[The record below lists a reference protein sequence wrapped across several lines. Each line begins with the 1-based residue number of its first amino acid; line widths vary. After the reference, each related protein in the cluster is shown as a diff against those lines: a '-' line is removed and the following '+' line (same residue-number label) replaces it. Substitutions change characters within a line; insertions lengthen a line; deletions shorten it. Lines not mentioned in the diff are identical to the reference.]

1 MFVYEDLRESGY
13 TKVKLSD
20 KEYKKY
26 INRSQKPLMGVFYNF
41 YVFYN
46 IEQLKT
52 EVLPNL
58 FNKLLSSLLFPFIG
72 IVYGFNKSTFNDFVL
87 ETWKARSGGHYI
99 SHNAYNNEKTEDVFE
114 FLKTKKPIVG

>member
-1 MFVYEDLRESGY
+1 MFVYKDLRESGY

-46 IEQLKT
+46 VEQLKT
-52 EVLPNL
+52 EVLPNI
-58 FNKLLSSLLFPFIG
+58 FNKLLSSLLFPFI
-72 IVYGFNKSTFNDFVL
+72 KSTFNDFVL

>member
-26 INRSQKPLMGVFYNF
+26 INHSQKPLMGVFYNF

-46 IEQLKT
+46 DEQLKT

-58 FNKLLSSLLFPFIG
+58 FNKLLSSLLFPFNG

>member
-1 MFVYEDLRESGY
+1 MFVYKDLRESGY

-46 IEQLKT
+46 VEQLKT
-52 EVLPNL
+52 EVLPNI
-58 FNKLLSSLLFPFIG
+58 FNKLLSSLLFPFNG